1 MEKTIKLF
9 LAIAIVILAYFFSY
23 QLQIMLGR
31 MTKAVSKKV
40 GTFSVNKEYAI
51 QRYVYLHRNSI
62 IAKFYNWINEQLIA
76 IGLKRIGV
84 TPIGYITFWIFISL
98 ALSVVMSLMLALGI
112 SGMVFLTGVLFFVF
126 MILTRVLVAERMEK
140 READVMDAIDLIIP
154 EVSGGVKNAIL
165 MYIDNFAPSLQAD
178 FRAFVVNIQDRGY
191 SFADAMFIL
200 SDNLGSI
207 FKDFAQKAVF
217 FEGLGEPD
225 MVDIFADIV
234 ETNRLRRE
242 LRYTNGVKFG
252 VLKTSFLAS
261 TAITFGYFIFLMI
274 TDEWSRTFFLMSNG
288 GRFLLVCILLTI
300 FGVLSYI
307 TTIKS
312 RQL

>member
-1 MEKTIKLF
+1 MQSTIKLF
-9 LAIAIVILAYFFSY
+9 VSIAVVIILYFFSY
-23 QLQIMLGR
+23 QFQLVFAKIA
-31 MTKAVSKKV
+31 KSISEKV
-40 GTFSVNKEYAI
+40 GTYSVSREYSI
-51 QRYVYLHRNSI
+51 QRYVYLHRNSL

-76 IGLKRIGV
+76 IGIKRLGV
-84 TPIGYITFWIFISL
+84 TPFGYCIFWVFVAVVVAVI
-98 ALSVVMSLMLALGI
+98 LSVVLVVDIVSTAFLACI
-112 SGMVFLTGVLFFVF
+112 LFFVF

-140 READVMDAIDLIIP
+140 READVMDAVDLIIP
-154 EVSGGVKNAIL
+154 EVSGGIKNAIL
-165 MYIDNFAPSLQAD
+165 MYIDNFAPSLQPD

-200 SDNLGSI
+200 SDNLGLI
-207 FKDFAQKAVF
+207 FKDFAQKAVY

-252 VLKTSFLAS
+252 VLKTSFIAS
-261 TAITFGYFIFLMI
+261 AAITFGYFIFLMA
-274 TDEWSRTFFLMSNG
+274 TDDWSRKFFLQSQA
-288 GRFLLVCILLTI
+288 GRILLVCILLVV

-312 RQL
+312 RQI